1 MHDFNVSR
9 LNMVESQV
17 RCNGVTDSRVIDAM
31 GSVPRE
37 RFVAPAMASLAYMDS
52 CVAIGDGS
60 SHRHIM
66 EPRVFAKLL
75 QLAAVESDD
84 MVLDVGCGSGYSTA
98 VLAHLAQAVVG
109 LESQSALADA
119 ANATL
124 SALNLHNA
132 AVVTGAL
139 NEGVAKQGP
148 YDVILINGQVEQ
160 IPEALF
166 DQLKEGGRLVA
177 VVGSRTSARARL
189 YVRSD
194 GRISARDDFDA
205 QIAALPGFE
214 QKTGFVF

>member
-31 GSVPRE
+31 AAVPRE
-37 RFVAPAMASLAYMDS
+37 RFVAPAMQSLAYMDG

-60 SHRHIM
+60 SHRHLM

-75 QLAAVESDD
+75 QLAAVEGDD

-109 LESQSALADA
+109 LESQPALAET
-119 ANATL
+119 ANTML

-139 NEGVAKQGP
+139 NEGVARQGP
-148 YDVILINGQVEQ
+148 YDAILLSGQVEQ
-160 IPEALF
+160 IPDALF

-177 VVGSRTSARARL
+177 VVGTRASARAKL
-189 YVRSD
+189 YVRSE
-194 GRISARDDFDA
+194 GRVSARDDFDA
-205 QIAALPGFE
+205 QIVALPGFE
-214 QKTGFVF
+214 KKAGFAF